1 MRNTINASRNANM
14 LKEFDIKVVK
24 SEAQYRVYLEEVERL
39 AGSDPDPETHEGAR
53 LELLAK
59 LVEDYEK
66 QRYVFNRP
74 DPIEAVR
81 FRMEEQ
87 GLRQKDIADLLGGK
101 NRASEILT
109 QKRPLTLPMIRALHE
124 RLGIP
129 ADLLIGESAPT
140 GDRANYDIEPQDL
153 PYQTLVRRGWI
164 AKDTPP
170 AEVLKRYLAPIGSP
184 VFLKH
189 TLTFGIS
196 PRTNRTHLWL
206 WLARVRELAEVSV
219 SRLGKFSRDV
229 VDIDLLRYVARL
241 SWMEKGPRLAIDFLA
256 ERGIAVIVE
265 PKLPGTRVD
274 GAALFNSNGAP
285 LVALTI
291 QHDRLDNF
299 WFTLLHE
306 LAHVWKH
313 LDAKTYRAIIDE
325 EIEQTK
331 DPEAKELEANE
342 IANDALLPRAIWRR
356 SDAFRNP
363 TAASIKAL
371 ATEQQIHPAIVAGR
385 VRFERHNYALFS
397 ALVGHRQVRQ
407 LFPEIRWTDD

>member
-1 MRNTINASRNANM
+1 MRNTQNDIRDTQM

-24 SEAQYRVYLEEVERL
+24 KETQYRAYLEEIERL
-39 AGSDPDPETHEGAR
+39 AASDPDPEMPEGAR

-66 QRYVFNRP
+66 QRYVFHRP
-74 DPIEAVR
+74 DPIDAVR

-129 ADLLIGESAPT
+129 ADLLIGELYPAA
-140 GDRANYDIEPQDL
+140 RADYDIEPQNI
-153 PYQTLVRRGWI
+153 PYQTLVQRGWI
-164 AKDTPP
+164 ARDVTP
-170 AEVLKRYLAPIGSP
+170 AEVLKRYLAPVGSP
-184 VFLKH
+184 VFLRH
-189 TLTFGIS
+189 TLTFGIT
-196 PRTNRTHLWL
+196 PKTNLTHLWL
-206 WLARVRELAEVSV
+206 WLARVRELAEVNTSK
-219 SRLGKFSRDV
+219 LGKFSRDSLGM
-229 VDIDLLRYVARL
+229 DLLKYVARL

-256 ERGIAVIVE
+256 ERGITVVIE
-265 PKLPGTRVD
+265 QKLPGTRVD
-274 GAALFNSNGAP
+274 GAALIGSIGAP
-285 LVALTI
+285 IVAITV

-306 LAHVWKH
+306 LAHAWKH
-313 LDAKTYRAIIDE
+313 LDARTHRAIIDE
-325 EIEQTK
+325 EVEQAK
-331 DPEAKELEANE
+331 DTEAKEREANE
-342 IANDALLPRAIWRR
+342 IANEALLPRATWRR

-363 TAASIKAL
+363 TSGNIKAL
-371 ATEQQIHPAIVAGR
+371 AAEQQIHPAIVAGR

-397 ALVGHRQVRQ
+397 ALVGHRQVRPF
-407 LFPEIRWTDD
+407 FPEIRWD